1 MIQRDDSRETASHEW
16 SETGPGPR
24 LKDARLRLD
33 KDAAEVAEALHLNR
47 RTIEALEADDYT
59 NLPPRTFVR
68 GYIRAYCQ
76 FLDMDPEPLI
86 ERLSAV
92 GEVDAGQP
100 LRPRA
105 GEASSV
111 TRSGRPAR
119 QGTGFMGVALSLALL
134 IAVLVAGGWWLS
146 RSDLSIPMLQDLL
159 REETPEAPAPSTPES
174 APTTEAENGSAP
186 AAGSGPESDTA
197 SDSEAVAEPGAAP
210 VAAPEPDTD
219 PAPEAGTGPDAASAP
234 ESGADTDPA
243 PEVAAGADAG
253 GATAS
258 GAPEPPAG
266 EPRALDPEALADAV
280 ISDGESA
287 ADDEPPASSEPPATD
302 ATRVDRDVMV
312 LRLSGESWMEITD
325 ARGERLLFGIAE
337 AGERRLEGQ
346 APFDVVIGDTTN
358 VVLEFNGQRIDLA
371 DYARGNVARFTLEEE
386 RG

>member
-16 SETGPGPR
+16 PETGPGPR

-86 ERLSAV
+86 ERLGAV
-92 GEVDAGQP
+92 GEVESGQP
-100 LRPRA
+100 LRPHA
-105 GEASSV
+105 GEASSG
-111 TRSGRPAR
+111 TRSRRPAR
-119 QGTGFMGVALSLALL
+119 QGMGFMSVALSLALL

-146 RSDLSIPMLQDLL
+146 RSDLSLPTVEDLL
-159 REETPEAPAPSTPES
+159 REETAEDPAVSTPEP
-174 APTTEAENGSAP
+174 APATEAETGTAR
-186 AAGSGPESDTA
+186 AAGSGPESDGG
-197 SDSEAVAEPGAAP
+197 SEPEAGTGPDAAP
-210 VAAPEPDTD
+210 VPEPEPDTD
-219 PAPEAGTGPDAASAP
+219 PAPEAGTGPDTASVPASDPDTEPVP
-234 ESGADTDPA
+234 EAG
-243 PEVAAGADAG
+243 AGADAD
-253 GATAS
+253 AVTAP
-258 GAPEPPAG
+258 GAPEGADG

-280 ISDGESA
+280 TGDGESA
-287 ADDEPPASSEPPATD
+287 ADDEPPASSEPAADDTG
-302 ATRVDRDVMV
+302 AARDVMV

-325 ARGERLLFGIAE
+325 SRGERLLFGIAE

-346 APFDVVIGDTTN
+346 APFDVVIGDTSN

-371 DYARGNVARFTLEEE
+371 DYARGNVARFTLEGE